1 MRSMHGGQCRSSA
14 SRYDSPV
21 ARAIPIDPRT
31 LLDVRLRVAAVI
43 EELRPGIQEDDGDV
57 ELVDVTPEG
66 EVQVR
71 FKGACVRCPSSGMTL
86 HGGIEK
92 NLRSI
97 VPEVASVISVP

>member
-1 MRSMHGGQCRSSA
+1 MHVPECRTP
-14 SRYDSPV
+14 RNDYDSPV
-21 ARAIPIDPRT
+21 PHRPPIDPRT

-43 EELRPGIQEDDGDV
+43 EELRPAIQDDDGDV

-66 EVQVR
+66 QVQVR

-92 NLRSI
+92 NLRAI
-97 VPEVASVISVP
+97 VPEVESVISVQ